1 MGQISAPRVTISTY
15 GNMTIHPILQ
25 EAGQESGQEGSQ
37 EVDSAIHTAYDSTW
51 ATSQIPEQGPLGS
64 ERYMLAEDKLFV
76 VLAVVLIIWAG
87 LALYLFRT
95 DQKLTRLERTLEE
108 RS

>member
-1 MGQISAPRVTISTY
+1 
-15 GNMTIHPILQ
+15 MTNHPIVQEATQ
-25 EAGQESGQEGSQ
+25 EAGQPA
-37 EVDSAIHTAYDSTW
+37 DDAIHTAYDTTW
-51 ATSQIPEQGPLGS
+51 ATSQIPEQGPMGS
-64 ERYMLAEDKLFV
+64 ERFMLAEDKLFV

-95 DQKLTRLERTLEE
+95 DRKLTRLERALEE